1 MSKKIKMITSI
12 IVVVA
17 LLVSIIHSMK
27 VKSKRIEEFLDSD
40 DEDINIVRKDTNIDV
55 DVD

>member
-1 MSKKIKMITSI
+1 MLKKIKTVTSI

-27 VKSKRIEEFLDSD
+27 VKSKRIEEFLESD
-40 DEDINIVRKDTNIDV
+40 DEDIIINRKDTNIDV
-55 DVD
+55 GID

>member
-1 MSKKIKMITSI
+1 MLKKIKTVTSI

-27 VKSKRIEEFLDSD
+27 VKSKSISEFLDSD
-40 DEDINIVRKDTNIDV
+40 DEDIIINRKDTNIDV

>member
-1 MSKKIKMITSI
+1 MLKKIKTVTSI

-17 LLVSIIHSMK
+17 LLVSIIHSMT

-40 DEDINIVRKDTNIDV
+40 DEDIIINRKDTNIDV